1 MSRRWKENTLRNQEL
16 TAGGRIMSQPYGK
29 LRSWNACLHLTQ
41 GVAWKV
47 SNETWNY
54 MKLAWF
60 CTALQLWKSRQISQN
75 RPQKAC
81 RKAVWCH
88 DSFSQQRPE
97 LYVQRLEAVWLCSL
111 GAGHHTAAFAEPE
124 LRGPADRPQCC
135 VLMSKEVMKQ
145 EPATRQK
152 YRVMKY
158 LHKFGYE
165 AIGQPQ

>member
-1 MSRRWKENTLRNQEL
+1 MSRRWKENTLRNQKL

-54 MKLAWF
+54 MKRAWF
-60 CTALQLWKSRQISQN
+60 CTALQLWKSRPISQN

-97 LYVQRLEAVWLCSL
+97 LHVQRLEAVWLCSL
-111 GAGHHTAAFAEPE
+111 GAGHHTAA
-124 LRGPADRPQCC
+124 LQS
-135 VLMSKEVMKQ
+135 LSW
-145 EPATRQK
+145 
-152 YRVMKY
+152 
-158 LHKFGYE
+158 E
-165 AIGQPQ
+165 ALLIDHSAVCSCPKKSWNRSLQLDKNTE